1 MNLGSSCAIVG
12 VGDTAFVR
20 GTDKSTF
27 ELHMEASLAA
37 IADAGLTPSD
47 IDGVVPNPLA
57 GRPVEEF
64 VKNLGLTGLR
74 YSVTIP
80 MAGASFL
87 ASLQNACMALATGQA
102 QYVLLPCGRRGYSG
116 ERISTGQSVWQPSME
131 NMRDFEVP
139 MGNVGAVQWFAQAA
153 QRHMYEYGTT
163 SEQLGHVAVNSRD
176 NANLNP
182 HALMYTKTLT
192 LAEHQASRMIASP
205 FRLFDCSL
213 ESDGAGAVVVTTLD
227 RARHLRQDP
236 VVVSGIA
243 SSHTATPT
251 SLTEKPDITVVEGIR
266 DAGRRALAMAERKIT
281 DADCLII
288 HEGFSW
294 YVIAALEALGVV
306 GPGEGG
312 PYVEEGHI
320 RLGGRTP
327 VNPHGGALGEGHA
340 SGVNHVIEAV
350 RQVRATVEKPR
361 QIADCGTVVVANEGG
376 FFDGAVAVLERD
388 ER

>member
-1 MNLGSSCAIVG
+1 MSLGSTCAIVG

-20 GTDKSTF
+20 GTERSTF
-27 ELHMEASLAA
+27 ELHLEASLAA
-37 IADAGLTPSD
+37 IADAGISPSD
-47 IDGVVPNPLA
+47 IDGIVPNSLA

-64 VKNLGLTGLR
+64 VKNLGLGEVR

-80 MAGASFL
+80 MGGASFL

-102 QYVLLPCGRRGYSG
+102 NYVLLPCGRRGYSG
-116 ERISTGQSVWQPSME
+116 ERISTGQAVWSPAME
-131 NMRDFEVP
+131 TMRDFEVP

-153 QRHMYEYGTT
+153 QRHMHQYGTT
-163 SEQLGHVAVNSRD
+163 SAQLGHVAVNSRN

-182 HALMYTKTLT
+182 HALMYSKTLT
-192 LAEHQASRMIASP
+192 LEQHQASRIIASP

-213 ESDGAGAVVVTTLD
+213 ESDGAGAIIVTTVE
-227 RARHLRQDP
+227 RARDLRRE
-236 VVVSGIA
+236 VVEVVGIA
-243 SSHTATPT
+243 SSHTARPT
-251 SLTEKPDITVVEGIR
+251 SLTEKQDMTVVEGLR
-266 DAGRRALAMAERKIT
+266 DAGARALRMADLTID

-306 GPGEGG
+306 GLGEGG

-320 RLGGRTP
+320 RLDGRTP

-350 RQVRATVEKPR
+350 RQLRGSVEIVR
-361 QIADCGTVVVANEGG
+361 QIADCRNVVVANEGG
-376 FFDGAVAVLERD
+376 FFDGAVAVLGRGL
-388 ER
+388 